1 MAVAGWFLFVVAAAD
16 WLLFVVVVAAA
27 TAVHCLIVGDKK

>member
-27 TAVHCLIVGDKK
+27 TAVHCLIVGDNK